1 MQITL
6 TIDDKEWQK
15 RISNLRERSV
25 NTATAKALTFAAK
38 DAQAALKAEVP
49 GLFVLRRNWIL
60 SGIRIRPA
68 NGNKLTALVGS
79 IDKYMERHVVGAR
92 AEKQPDNKLSVR
104 SKRDPSTGRL
114 ATGGILIKPYGS
126 IASAPIH
133 TVVRRQLKRMD
144 GQKKK
149 TFQIR
154 AKGGKVLVVRRK
166 GKASKPLQTLAVLQN
181 EAKIAKTWD
190 FRGTVSGVV
199 QARFPRHFFRA
210 ILGAS
215 KR

>member
-15 RISNLRERSV
+15 RLADLRPSSV
-25 NTATAKALTFAAK
+25 NTATAKALTFTAK

-60 SGIRIRPA
+60 TGIRIRPA
-68 NGNKLTALVGS
+68 NGNKLTAVVGS
-79 IDKYMERHVVGAR
+79 IDKYMERHVVGAS
-92 AEKQPDNKLSVR
+92 AQKHPDNKLSIR
-104 SKRDPSTGRL
+104 SKRSSDGRL

-126 IASAPIH
+126 IGSAPTH
-133 TVVRRQLKRMD
+133 TVVRRQLKRIG
-144 GQKKK
+144 GQKRKP
-149 TFQIR
+149 FEIV
-154 AKGGKVLVVRRK
+154 AKSGKVLIVRRK
-166 GKASKPLQTLAVLQN
+166 GKARKPLQTLAVLQN
-181 EAKIAKTWD
+181 EAKITKTWD

-199 QARFPRHFFRA
+199 QARFPQHFFRA
-210 ILGAS
+210 IVGAS

>member
-1 MQITL
+1 MQLTL
-6 TIDDKEWQK
+6 KLDDAEWRK
-15 RISNLRERSV
+15 RIEQLRVSSV
-25 NTATAKALTFAAK
+25 NTATAKALTFTAK
-38 DAQAALKAEVP
+38 DAQAALRAEVP

-60 SGIRIRPA
+60 TGIRIRPA
-68 NGNKLTALVGS
+68 NGNKLTAVVGS
-79 IDKYMERHVVGAR
+79 IDKYMERHVVGAK
-92 AEKQPDNKLSVR
+92 ADKQPDSKLSVR
-104 SKRDPSTGRL
+104 SRRDPSTGRL

-126 IASAPIH
+126 IGSAPIH

-149 TFQIR
+149 TFQV
-154 AKGGKVLVVRRK
+154 KGKDGKVFVVRRK
-166 GKASKPLQTLAVLQN
+166 GSAKKPLQTLAVLQN
-181 EAKIAKTWD
+181 EAKIAKVWD

-199 QARFPRHFFRA
+199 QARFPQHFFRA

>member
-15 RISNLRERSV
+15 RIFDLRERSV
-25 NTATAKALTFAAK
+25 NTATAKALTFTAK
-38 DAQAALKAEVP
+38 DAQATLKAEVP
-49 GLFVLRRNWIL
+49 GLFVLRRNWIVQ
-60 SGIRIRPA
+60 GIRIRPA
-68 NGNKLTALVGS
+68 NGKKLTAVVGS
-79 IDKYMERHVVGAR
+79 IDRYMERHVIGAGQ
-92 AEKQPDNKLSVR
+92 EKQPGKQLSIR

-126 IASAPIH
+126 IGSAPIH

-149 TFQIR
+149 TFQI
-154 AKGGKVLVVRRK
+154 KGKDGKVFVVRRK
-166 GKASKPLQTLAVLQN
+166 GKARKPLQTLAVLQN

>member
-6 TIDDKEWQK
+6 TIDDSEWQK
-15 RISNLRERSV
+15 RIGDLRESSV
-25 NTATAKALTFAAK
+25 NAATVEALTFTAK

-49 GLFVLRRNWIL
+49 GPFVLRRNWVL
-60 SGIRIRPA
+60 TGIRIRPA
-68 NGNKLTALVGS
+68 NGNKLTAVVGS
-79 IDKYMERHVVGAR
+79 IGKYMERHVVGVS
-92 AEKQPDNKLSVR
+92 AEKHPDNKLSVR

-133 TVVRRQLKRMD
+133 TVVRRQLKRIG
-144 GQKKK
+144 GQKRMP
-149 TFQIR
+149 FEIV
-154 AKGGKVLVVRRK
+154 AKNGRVLIVRRK
-166 GKASKPLQTLAVLQN
+166 GKARKPLQTLAVLQN
-181 EAKIAKTWD
+181 EAKIGKHWD

>member
-1 MQITL
+1 MQVTL
-6 TIDDKEWQK
+6 TIDDSEWQK
-15 RISNLRERSV
+15 RIGDLRESSV
-25 NTATAKALTFAAK
+25 NTATAKALTFTAK

-49 GLFVLRRNWIL
+49 GLFVLRRHWIL
-60 SGIRIRPA
+60 TGIRIRPA
-68 NGNKLTALVGS
+68 NGNKLTAVVGS
-79 IDKYMERHVVGAR
+79 IDKYMERHVVGAS
-92 AEKQPDNKLSVR
+92 AQKHPDNKLSIR

-149 TFQIR
+149 TFQI
-154 AKGGKVLVVRRK
+154 KGKDGKVFVVRRN
-166 GKASKPLQTLAVLQN
+166 GQARKPLQTLAVLQN

-199 QARFPRHFFRA
+199 QARFPCHFFRA